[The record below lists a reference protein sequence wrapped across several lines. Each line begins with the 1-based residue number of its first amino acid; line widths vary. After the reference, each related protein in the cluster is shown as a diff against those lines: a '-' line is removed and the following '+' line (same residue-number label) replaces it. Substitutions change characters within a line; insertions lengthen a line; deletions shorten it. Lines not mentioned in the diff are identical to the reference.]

1 MEFVMGRFRK
11 VFGVSLLSAA
21 ACLGT
26 YQLLDGYEHPLTVSA
41 IHEAYVLGV
50 RNDQATAHFL
60 NPYILQCSAPPQ
72 SCFATEVEVLTP
84 FAQVVELSH
93 RNATSGYTEQQAA
106 EDIRQRGDVIIVQV
120 TLMLPAAYAEAAQNT
135 IENSVPAGDAN
146 AAALR
151 PENFWEKFHFALKQH
166 GEVIATRSFHS
177 KPIYS
182 AAAKDVPSVLDGAT
196 VWLEYNAKDVVSEE
210 TTLEVVTA
218 ESKKFSVS
226 FDLKTL
232 R

>member
-1 MEFVMGRFRK
+1 MLQPLE
-11 VFGVSLLSAA
+11 A
-21 ACLGT
+21 
-26 YQLLDGYEHPLTVSA
+26 YEHPLTVSA

-50 RNDQATAHFL
+50 RNDQATANFL

-93 RNATSGYTEQQAA
+93 RNATSGYTEQQAV
-106 EDIRQRGDVIIVQV
+106 EDIRQRGDIIIVQI
-120 TLMLPAAYAEAAQNT
+120 TLMLPAAYAEAAQL
-135 IENSVPAGDAN
+135 ENGSPAADAN

-151 PENFWEKFHFALKQH
+151 RENFWEKFHFALKQH

-177 KPIYS
+177 EPIYS

-196 VWLEYNAKDVVSEE
+196 VWLEYCAKDVASEE
-210 TTLEVVTA
+210 TTVEVVTA
-218 ESKKFSVS
+218 ETKTFSVS
-226 FDLKTL
+226 FDLKKL